1 LIELSTN
8 PPGGI
13 NLLYIK
19 RVKGIA
25 PMTITQTKP
34 QFLTD
39 ALIEVL
45 NNEWKVNS
53 IESGHSCYYQVEA
66 ELGRKYTK
74 LMTYLVS
81 GGVRQRGRSAYMFVD
96 NTTGAC
102 YKPASVKAP
111 AKGIRCY
118 IDQLVDHPD
127 ACDQYGSFLYIR

>member
-1 LIELSTN
+1 MSLIKQHLHQQQRDQMSAVLN
-8 PPGGI
+8 
-13 NLLYIK
+13 
-19 RVKGIA
+19 
-25 PMTITQTKP
+25 QTKSE
-34 QFLTD
+34 FLVD
-39 ALIEVL
+39 SLVERL

-66 ELGRKYTK
+66 EVGRKYTK